1 MLKFLAFAFSLSLF
15 LLYLHCERKKLK
27 LIKIE
32 KEKTTQETLTITKTI
47 NTDFY
52 TERFRTLYAMLEDV
66 IEEERRGE
74 EKVKRIKELNKYGV
88 VVNDKNVEKAN
99 RELYSARRKKLQI
112 QNQIM
117 STAKAQARG

>member
-32 KEKTTQETLTITKTI
+32 EEKTTQETPTITKTI